1 MRKIE
6 SQMLQAIKARKSVS
20 LGNTTVQYLEAIDT
34 PMHARIEYA
43 KIFLHGNHIASFT
56 YSHNKF
62 DYNPMTLAQWP
73 TPTTKSRLRA
83 MGIAVYTKQGKT
95 YVGERLIA

>member
-6 SQMLQAIKARKSVS
+6 TQMLEAIKARKSVA
-20 LGNTTVQYLEAIDT
+20 LGNTTVQYLPALDT
-34 PMHARIEYA
+34 PLHARIEYA
-43 KIFLHGNHIASFT
+43 KVFLHGNHIASYT
-56 YSHNKF
+56 YSHDKV

-83 MGIAVYTKQGKT
+83 LGVSVYTKQGKT
-95 YVGERLIA
+95 YVKDTLIA

>member
-6 SQMLQAIKARKSVS
+6 SKMLQAIKARKSVS

-34 PMHARIEYA
+34 PMQARIEYA
-43 KIFLHGNHIASFT
+43 KVFLHGNHIASFT

-83 MGIAVYTKQGKT
+83 MGLDVYTKQGKT
-95 YVGERLIA
+95 YMGQKLIA